1 MNAKEV
7 LSKYK
12 PLIIIILLFSMVFF
26 LRAQSVYLSD
36 IPADMKPLYQDQTGV
51 PYFSE
56 MDSYYNYRMTQDY
69 INHGYLG
76 DTIINGTQW
85 DLHSSYPVGRSAE
98 YPPLIVYVTAFA
110 YKLVNLFGNVPL
122 TVVCYWIAPFIAS
135 LSVIPAYLFIR
146 RLTNDYGGI
155 VAGLLVGTAPSYFSH
170 TFAGFFDTD
179 MFNMLIPLLA
189 VWLFV
194 ESIRADNIKSKSIFA
209 TLSAF
214 FMLTFAMAWE
224 GWWYIF
230 YLLIGT
236 GVLYLL
242 ASKYVFKWGNK
253 PLKKYSDKMEWFLDQ
268 PALFSLIV
276 FVALSTILII
286 IYSGISGFFGTIA
299 SSVGYSNLQSL
310 VQATSYPN
318 VYISVSELQI
328 PNFAEVL
335 YGVGGRGALGILPV
349 LFGILSIPL
358 LIKKVMPEKS
368 ESKKE
373 DKKPKLKSKPRRR
386 GKRPK
391 TEVIEE
397 KTIETPAVIDPK
409 VIENKKNYLL
419 YLILFALWL
428 LITGYAMTKGSRF
441 IATFSL
447 PIALSAGMTMGLIMP
462 NVKEYVKNISYYSLI
477 AFASVFF
484 VGFCVLSVNMAEWL
498 LSSFGNY
505 SLLVAILI
513 AAVIGIIAAWAVRYL
528 KNMEYQVILTMIL
541 IVSAVVIS
549 PVATVYE
556 FSSSVTPGTDSYMYN
571 SLGWI
576 KNSTPKETVITSW
589 WDYGHL
595 FAAVADRPVT
605 FDGGSQ
611 NTPRAYWVGK
621 ALFTNDEN
629 LAAGILRMLTSSGD
643 QGSLTLEN
651 YTKNTG
657 KSVGILNKILPVDK
671 AKAQTILV
679 NEYKLTPDQARNVL
693 KYTHPDNP
701 APHVFITSSDMLGKA
716 AWWSYF
722 GSWNFQNST
731 GQHYIYSA
739 GVANTQQINGTTVIA
754 AENGVVA
761 QINGTQ
767 LIAGLKY
774 TQGNET
780 QIIAPHKLIFIQDNK
795 VMLDQIVSN
804 ESPISI
810 ILIKEGN
817 TYLGVVMHKELED
830 SMFTRLFF
838 MNGAGLSKFKL
849 AYEQPG
855 VKVWNVN

>member
-12 PLIIIILLFSMVFF
+12 PIIIIILLFSLVFF
-26 LRAQSVYLSD
+26 LRAQAVYLSD
-36 IPADMKPLYQDQTGV
+36 VPADMKPLYEDQTGL

-85 DLHSSYPVGRSAE
+85 DLHSSYPAGRSAE
-98 YPPLIVYVTAFA
+98 YPPLIVYVTAFV
-110 YKLVNLFGNVPL
+110 YKFVNLFKNMPL
-122 TVVCYWIAPFIAS
+122 AAVCYWIAPFIAS

-155 VAGLLVGTAPSYFSH
+155 AAGLLVGTAPSYFSH

-179 MFNMLIPLLA
+179 MFNMLLPILV

-194 ESIRADNIKSKSIFA
+194 ESIRANNIKSKSIFA
-209 TLSAF
+209 VLSAL
-214 FMLTFAMAWE
+214 FMLIFAMAWE

-236 GVLYLL
+236 AVLYLL
-242 ASKYVFKWGNK
+242 TSKYLLKEKNKSFKR
-253 PLKKYSDKMEWFLDQ
+253 YSSKMEWLLDQ

-276 FVALSTILII
+276 FVALSAILII
-286 IYSGISGFFGTIA
+286 LYSGISGFVGTIA

-318 VYISVSELQI
+318 VYVSVSELQI
-328 PNFAEVL
+328 PNVGEIL
-335 YGVGGRGALGILPV
+335 YGVGGMGAIGILPF

-358 LIKKVMPEKS
+358 LIKKLMPEKP
-368 ESKKE
+368 EAEKE
-373 DKKPKLKSKPRRR
+373 DTKPKRKTKPRRK
-386 GKRPK
+386 GKRTK

-397 KTIETPAVIDPK
+397 KTIKTQAVIDPK
-409 VIENKKNYLL
+409 IIENKKNYLL
-419 YLILFALWL
+419 YLILFTLWL

-447 PIALSAGMTMGLIMP
+447 PIALGAGMTIGLILP
-462 NVKEYVKNISYYSLI
+462 NVKEYIKNSTYYSSI
-477 AFASVFF
+477 AFATVFF
-484 VGFCVLSVNMAEWL
+484 VGFCLLAINLSFTLLMA
-498 LSSFGNY
+498 
-505 SLLVAILI
+505 VLI

-528 KNMEYQVILTMIL
+528 KDIKYQTVLTMLL

-556 FSSSVTPGTDSYMYN
+556 VSSSVTPGTDDYMYT
-571 SLGWI
+571 SLDWI
-576 KNSTPKETVITSW
+576 KNNTPQNTVITSW
-589 WDYGHL
+589 WDFGHL
-595 FAAVADRPVT
+595 FAVAADRPVT

-621 ALFTNDEN
+621 ALFTSDEN
-629 LAAGILRMLTSSGD
+629 LSAGILRMLTSSGD

-657 KSVGILNKILPVDK
+657 KSVEILNKILPVDK
-671 AKAQTILV
+671 AKAQAILI
-679 NEYKLTPDQARNVL
+679 NEYKLTPDQTQNVL

-701 APHVFITSSDMLGKA
+701 SPHVFITSSDMLGKA

-739 GVANTQQINGTTVIA
+739 GVATTQQINGTTVIA

-774 TQGNET
+774 SQGNET
-780 QIIAPHKLIFIQDNK
+780 QIIAPHKLIFIQNNK
-795 VMLDQIVSN
+795 VMLNQIVSN
-804 ESPISI
+804 DSPISI
-810 ILIKEGN
+810 ILIKEDK

-838 MNGAGLSKFKL
+838 MNATGLTKFKL